1 MLKSNWEV
9 KSYVYTEEQVIWGD
23 NAKIIKGGRET
34 EREGE
39 GERTTRVKERKKE
52 SVSWGDRIQ
61 SGF

>member
-9 KSYVYTEEQVIWGD
+9 KSYVYTEEHYGVIMLRSSKEEERQG
-23 NAKIIKGGRET
+23 

-39 GERTTRVKERKKE
+39 GERTTCVKERKKE
-52 SVSWGDRIQ
+52 SVSWGGRIQ